1 MLTGDDDAAAR
12 AKAEERTL
20 ADDVLVGG
28 PARLADQLGEF
39 VERGA
44 EWVILGPID
53 SSDLDNAANL
63 GEVRRLL
70 A

>member
-1 MLTGDDDAAAR
+1 
-12 AKAEERTL
+12 
-20 ADDVLVGG
+20 VLVGG

-53 SSDLDNAANL
+53 SSDLENAANL

-70 A
+70 G